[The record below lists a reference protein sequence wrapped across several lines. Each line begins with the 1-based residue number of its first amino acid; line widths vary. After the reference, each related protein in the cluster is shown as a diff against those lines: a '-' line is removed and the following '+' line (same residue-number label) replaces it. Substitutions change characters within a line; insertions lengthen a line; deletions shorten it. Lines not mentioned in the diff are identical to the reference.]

1 MNSEL
6 NSIIAE
12 IHSEFLA
19 KEKPNKKVVL
29 ISIVDNNGGPGLS
42 TKLPFKVVLF
52 HQDKIQGFNVQ
63 VIRLDYNPEEENFLD
78 LVNDLVCYNIYALY
92 ELICY
97 NIYALYEL
105 IKYKSSQADIPT
117 LINEILQLIYLTFE
131 GFFKEFINKY
141 PETWKYFQKFI
152 DEYYGIPYN
161 HYDFDREVD
170 LFELPKDS
178 SIIHFG

>member
-19 KEKPNKKVVL
+19 KEKPNKKVAL

-42 TKLPFKVVLF
+42 TQLPFKVVLF

-78 LVNDLVCYNIYALY
+78 LVNDLVHYNIDDLY
-92 ELICY
+92 EL
-97 NIYALYEL
+97 LG
-105 IKYKSSQADIPT
+105 YKGTSRIVLEIPT

-131 GFFKEFINKY
+131 GFIKEFSDKY
-141 PETWKYFQKFI
+141 PETWECLQNFI
-152 DEYYGIPYN
+152 DEFQEIQYN
-161 HYDFDREVD
+161 YYDFDMEVET
-170 LFELPKDS
+170 FKLPKDS
-178 SIIHFG
+178 FISYFS